1 MVRFVRREQTWIA
14 NPEGNKLDGR
24 GAYLC
29 SPQCARRVTKN
40 KRYPGLA
47 SAAAD
52 GVFKLDW
59 AVDDEKNLMTNKYE

>member
-1 MVRFVRREQTWIA
+1 MVRFVRREETWISNA
-14 NPEGNKLDGR
+14 ERKKLDGR

-29 SPQCARRVTKN
+29 SQQCAKRVTKN

-52 GVFKLDW
+52 NVFKLD
-59 AVDDEKNLMTNKYE
+59 